1 VESTDHGNFL
11 AVSIP
16 TVPLNDGH
24 AIPAIGYGTFP
35 WSGGDSFDTT
45 IAALDA
51 GYRLLDTALR
61 YENEEGVGRAVRE
74 YDLPREEI
82 IVCTKLAGRHHGY
95 DETIKG
101 FHESLTNLGLDHVDI
116 YLIHWPLPRLD
127 RYVDSWKAMVELRD
141 EGLVRSIGVS
151 NFTEQHLRR
160 IIDATGVVP
169 VMNQVELHP
178 YFPQA
183 PLRAVHAELGVVT
196 ESWSP
201 LGRGELLS
209 EPTVT
214 AIAEAHGVTPAQ
226 AVLRWHV
233 QLGAVPIPASANPAR
248 QRANL
253 DLFGFTLTDAE
264 MATLSAMERGRIWGQ
279 DPDVH
284 EEF

>member
-1 VESTDHGNFL
+1 M
-11 AVSIP
+11 ARVSIP

-24 AIPAIGYGTFP
+24 AIPVVGFGTFP
-35 WSGGDSFDTT
+35 NAGDDSRTT
-45 IAALDA
+45 AMSALDA

-101 FHESLTNLGLDHVDI
+101 FHESLANLGLDYVDI
-116 YLIHWPLPRLD
+116 YLIHWPLPRLGK
-127 RYVDSWKAMVELRD
+127 YVDSWKALVELRD

-151 NFTEQHLRR
+151 NFTEEHLRR

-183 PLRAVHAELGVVT
+183 ALRAVHAELGVVT

-214 AIAEAHGVTPAQ
+214 AVAEAHGVSPAQ
-226 AVLRWHV
+226 AILRWHV
-233 QLGAVPIPASANPAR
+233 QLGAVPIPKSADPER
-248 QRANL
+248 QRANI

-264 MATLSAMERGRIWGQ
+264 MATLSGMERGRIWGQ